1 MAELRVFG
9 AKSLIYW
16 QSPLTCS
23 LHSHAI
29 ISFLIILD
37 NATVAK
43 MSLMPFL
50 KIILSI
56 AKITES
62 PIYWKCLLLSL
73 QFATFSCSNLD
84 IASKNRNQKYRC
96 TLQSRSTNCYSVVST
111 KHSNQPRVT
120 LCKVPKLSRSA
131 IGYVSSVSS
140 ELKYPGY
147 NVYCTAYRAV
157 PWLQSTE
164 HSRAVNKK
172 RSIGCQGQGHSET
185 SLLMHTFTLILFIY
199 I

>member
-62 PIYWKCLLLSL
+62 PIYWKFLPLSL
-73 QFATFSCSNLD
+73 QFASFSCSNLD

-96 TLQSRSTNCYSVVST
+96 TLQSRSTNGYTLVST
-111 KHSNQPRVT
+111 EQSTQGDSVQGTKAEQKRH
-120 LCKVPKLSRSA
+120 
-131 IGYVSSVSS
+131 GYVSSVSS

-185 SLLMHTFTLILFIY
+185 SLLMHTFTLYLFLISF
-199 I
+199 

>member
-1 MAELRVFG
+1 MRKFSMEWELVKKRKYSWKSPRKVNTEDEGVGGGQLAELRVFG

-43 MSLMPFL
+43 MSLIHFL
-50 KIILSI
+50 KNFLSI

-62 PIYWKCLLLSL
+62 PIYWKFLPLSL

-96 TLQSRSTNCYSVVST
+96 TLQSRSTNGYTVVST
-111 KHSNQPRVT
+111 KQSNQPRVT
-120 LCKVPKLSRSA
+120 VCKVPKLSRSA
-131 IGYVSSVSS
+131 MVMW
-140 ELKYPGY
+140 
-147 NVYCTAYRAV
+147 AQ
-157 PWLQSTE
+157 W
-164 HSRAVNKK
+164 AVN
-172 RSIGCQGQGHSET
+172 
-185 SLLMHTFTLILFIY
+185 
-199 I
+199 

>member
-1 MAELRVFG
+1 MPKGEVIWSFQQIFGKEYVHENIFKSKYRGPRSGGRVENVRKFSMEWELVKKRKYSWKSPRKVNTEDEGVGGGQLAELRVFG

-62 PIYWKCLLLSL
+62 PIYWKFFS
-73 QFATFSCSNLD
+73 TFFT
-84 IASKNRNQKYRC
+84 IRN
-96 TLQSRSTNCYSVVST
+96 
-111 KHSNQPRVT
+111 
-120 LCKVPKLSRSA
+120 
-131 IGYVSSVSS
+131 I
-140 ELKYPGY
+140 
-147 NVYCTAYRAV
+147 
-157 PWLQSTE
+157 
-164 HSRAVNKK
+164 
-172 RSIGCQGQGHSET
+172 
-185 SLLMHTFTLILFIY
+185 LM
-199 I
+199 

>member
-62 PIYWKCLLLSL
+62 PIYWKFLPLSL

-96 TLQSRSTNCYSVVST
+96 TLQSRSTNGYTVVST
-111 KHSNQPRVT
+111 KQSNQPRVT
-120 LCKVPKLSRSA
+120 VCKVPKLNRSA
-131 IGYVSSVSS
+131 MVKCELS
-140 ELKYPGY
+140 E
-147 NVYCTAYRAV
+147 
-157 PWLQSTE
+157 Q
-164 HSRAVNKK
+164 
-172 RSIGCQGQGHSET
+172 
-185 SLLMHTFTLILFIY
+185 
-199 I
+199 